1 MGAHRLGPAL
11 LALTLLVAGCS
22 ARTEGPSQ
30 AARMVCEPEAQN
42 DIAIRTGVAV
52 NQPVVP
58 LWSDDTYSSR
68 YSYPSG
74 SFTLS
79 VKEFPDVPTAATYL
93 DSEGRSRTAVTGL
106 GDAAF
111 TVPGG
116 SVFVR
121 KDTKVLHVDAGAL
134 PDSFGRPAVSRAE
147 VARGIATVIMGC
159 WSGD

>member
-1 MGAHRLGPAL
+1 MGAHGLRPAL
-11 LALTLLVAGCS
+11 VAATLLLAGCS
-22 ARTEGPSQ
+22 ARTEVPSQ
-30 AARMVCEPEAQN
+30 AARMVCEQEAQN
-42 DIAIRTGVAV
+42 DIAIRIGVTV

-58 LWSDDTYSSR
+58 LWSDDAYSCR

-74 SFTLS
+74 SFVLS
-79 VKEFPDVPTAATYL
+79 VKEFPDLAGATTYL
-93 DSEGRSRTAVTGL
+93 DSVRVPRTAVSGL

-111 TVPGG
+111 TVSDG

-134 PDSFGRPAVSRAE
+134 PDPFGRPPVSRAE